1 MHGSFDVK
9 KKGINIILGAFAA
22 TFAACSFVSLNPQ
35 AENTTVLPKGS
46 SYANCKFLGNT
57 NVSIWSK
64 ATTFQSQEKAESQLD
79 TLARNE
85 AASMGGNAVTPTSE
99 IVNGQRSYG
108 VYNCPT
114 H

>member
-85 AASMGGNAVTPTSE
+85 AASMGGNSVTPTSE